1 MCGIPIQPVEKSLLD
16 EEEVQQESQELEAAN
31 LVKNEFGCLGYSS
44 TLYCA
49 RSEKAWHD
57 GASYGSR

>member
-44 TLYCA
+44 TLHCA
-49 RSEKAWHD
+49 RSEKA
-57 GASYGSR
+57 